1 MSAGRINS
9 NLWLAILIVVALTT
23 ACGPA
28 GPGPDPAA
36 RSAETSDLG
45 RQAPRGSITIA
56 WAREP
61 ENLSPKF
68 LGGAGGAEP
77 SWVFS
82 SALTYYDLRGVPH
95 PMMANRIPTQENGDW
110 IINPDGTMVTTYR
123 LRQGMR
129 WHDGTPLTA
138 HDFAFAARVYA
149 DPDVPVANREPERHI
164 SSVDAPDDTTLVVT
178 WAEPYVQANVL
189 GRGELPPLPTHI
201 LEERYRTNRANFVKG
216 EEWTAAFVGSGP
228 FRLERWEPGTR
239 LIGRAFPDWFL
250 GPPRI
255 ETLEIR
261 ILPDPNTLM
270 ANMLAGDIDFTN
282 SPSIRVSEAVIAR
295 DHWGERGEGYIKTWE
310 TRLKFLEFQYR
321 EVPNWQRAVT
331 DARVRRGLLHAVDRG
346 SLAEVMTQGLGT
358 AADAWVLPSDPQL
371 GEINRAVTKHPY
383 DPNRALALLGE
394 AGWTSQASGALAN
407 ASGQPFE
414 IEVNSGS
421 SPPQEATIVADNW
434 KRIGVQANVYILP
447 SARQRDREFRASFPG
462 VHTGERTIRMDDFHL
477 ITARIPTPETGFV
490 ESNRGSFSDAEVD
503 RLYQIVLTSF
513 DEGARRQA
521 TVAIHRRMS
530 ELAGYGPLYYGVEV
544 LVARNRLKGPIGHY
558 GPQTGVTWN
567 VHEWEVSD

>member
-1 MSAGRINS
+1 M
-9 NLWLAILIVVALTT
+9 LLVVAL
-23 ACGPA
+23 AAGCGPA
-28 GPGPDPAA
+28 EPRPGPASRAA
-36 RSAETSDLG
+36 DGASPG
-45 RQAPRGSITIA
+45 RPAPRGSITIA

-68 LGGAGGAEP
+68 LGGGGGSEP

-82 SALTYYDLRGVPH
+82 SALTYYDLQGVPH
-95 PMMANRIPTQENGDW
+95 PMMASRIPTQENGDW
-110 IINPDGTMVTTYR
+110 FVNADGTMVTTYR
-123 LRQGMR
+123 LREGMR
-129 WHDGTPLTA
+129 WHDGSPLTA

-149 DPDVPVANREPERHI
+149 DPEVPAANREPERLM
-164 SSVDAPDDTTLVVT
+164 SGVVAQDDHTVVVT
-178 WAEPYVQANVL
+178 WAETYVLANVL
-189 GRGELPPLPTHI
+189 GRGELPPLPAHI

-216 EEWTAAFVGSGP
+216 EEWTSAFIGNGP
-228 FRLERWEPGTR
+228 FRLERWEPGSR
-239 LIGRAFPDWFL
+239 MVGRAFNEWFL

-261 ILPDPNTLM
+261 ILPDPTTLI
-270 ANMLAGDIDFTN
+270 ANMLAGDVDFTN

-295 DHWGERGEGYIKTWE
+295 DYWGERGDGYIKTWE

-331 DARVRRGLLHAVDRG
+331 DVRVRRGLLHAVDRN

-358 AADAWVLPSDPQL
+358 AADAWVLPSDPQFA
-371 GEINRAVTKHPY
+371 EITRAVTKHPY
-383 DPNRALALLGE
+383 DPNRALALLAE
-394 AGWTSQASGALAN
+394 AGWTPQPSGLLGN
-407 ASGQPFE
+407 AAGQSFD

-434 KRIGVQANVYILP
+434 KRIGIGAAVYILP
-447 SARQRDREFRASFPG
+447 PARQRDREFRASFPG
-462 VHTGERTIRMDDFHL
+462 AHTGERTIRMDDFHL

-521 TVAIHRRMS
+521 IVAIHKRMS

-544 LVARNRLKGPIGHY
+544 LVARSGLKGPVGHY

-567 VHEWEVSD
+567 IHEWEVVE